1 MSTNILCAHV
11 LSSNLVSWASY
22 KKDLESQP
30 CNGSMCVGVTEGGTI
45 GMSAMNEQRMR
56 PP

>member
-1 MSTNILCAHV
+1 MSTKILCAHV
-11 LSSNLVSWASY
+11 LNSNLVSSASY
-22 KKDLESQP
+22 KKDLGSQP

-45 GMSAMNEQRMR
+45 GMSAMNEQSMW